1 MTGRWRSAQR
11 ESAVARRAD
20 NPPARCRID
29 ANPVHRP
36 GSYRSRSR
44 GLSERHRRHRGGGC
58 AGAPASS
65 LPELR
70 AKDRQPGRQL
80 PRRPRGDAME
90 RQAELTEIERVL
102 AFRGAEDCAYA
113 APTANRSFRTPRE
126 AARISRLRVKPP
138 RTAGWRVILRARRSR
153 AEKTKPGGRRP
164 SVAAVVTE
172 ARSPHP

>member
-1 MTGRWRSAQR
+1 
-11 ESAVARRAD
+11 
-20 NPPARCRID
+20 
-29 ANPVHRP
+29 
-36 GSYRSRSR
+36 
-44 GLSERHRRHRGGGC
+44 
-58 AGAPASS
+58 
-65 LPELR
+65 
-70 AKDRQPGRQL
+70 
-80 PRRPRGDAME
+80 ME

-102 AFRGAEDCAYA
+102 APRGAEDCAYA

-138 RTAGWRVILRARRSR
+138 RTAGWRVILRARRGR

>member
-1 MTGRWRSAQR
+1 MAAGAQ
-11 ESAVARRAD
+11 A
-20 NPPARCRID
+20 
-29 ANPVHRP
+29 PVHRRC
-36 GSYRSRSR
+36 RSC
-44 GLSERHRRHRGGGC
+44 E
-58 AGAPASS
+58 P
-65 LPELR
+65 
-70 AKDRQPGRQL
+70 KTDKTGRQL
-80 PRRPRGDAME
+80 PRQPRGDAME

-102 AFRGAEDCAYA
+102 ASRGAEDCAHA